1 MLWRDFGAKA
11 RFASGP
17 PRIQVSPIR
26 QKVNARLEEAQF
38 TGTYIL
44 CVRLRHRFAPDRRRP
59 PIFRA
64 GLSPLGAAMS
74 AAAKARRPKPAG
86 AATRTEPALDLA
98 HLRRFTLGDQA
109 LEQEI
114 LGLFIGQAPTTLAAL
129 TEAWTDRDW
138 KIAAHTL
145 KGSARAVGAWRVA
158 RLAEKAEG
166 MSRRRDRE
174 GCAAAVR
181 ELTDALS
188 EADAYIA
195 ALNSAA

>member
-1 MLWRDFGAKA
+1 
-11 RFASGP
+11 
-17 PRIQVSPIR
+17 
-26 QKVNARLEEAQF
+26 
-38 TGTYIL
+38 
-44 CVRLRHRFAPDRRRP
+44 
-59 PIFRA
+59 
-64 GLSPLGAAMS
+64 MS
-74 AAAKARRPKPAG
+74 ATAKARRQKPDR
-86 AATRTEPALDLA
+86 AATRIAPALDLA

-114 LGLFIGQAPTTLAAL
+114 LGLFIGQASTTLAAL
-129 TEAWTDRDW
+129 NEAWTDRDW

-158 RLAEKAEG
+158 HLAEKAEG
-166 MSRRRDRE
+166 MIRRRNRE

-188 EADAYIA
+188 EANAFIA